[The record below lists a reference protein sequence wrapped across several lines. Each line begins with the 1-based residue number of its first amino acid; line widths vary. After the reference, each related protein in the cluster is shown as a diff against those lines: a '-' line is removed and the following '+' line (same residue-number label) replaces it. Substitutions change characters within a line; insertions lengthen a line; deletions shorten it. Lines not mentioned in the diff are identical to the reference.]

1 MEKTIYLAD
10 DQKAYSICFIDQF
23 NKMGHSCWMLPIL
36 VCSLES
42 IILVAFIYRNIYD
55 VHIVYSRTSARQ
67 L

>member
-10 DQKAYSICFIDQF
+10 DQPTQFVLSI
-23 NKMGHSCWMLPIL
+23 NSTKMGHPCWMHHIL